1 MQLSCVPYSMHS
13 AGYDFCRLTH
23 LKNIYS
29 KQLPNMPKEYIA
41 RLVFERRHRSVGIV
55 NSSNNQCI
63 GGITYRTFPGTSCA
77 SLGEIAFCAV
87 SATHQVK
94 GHGTRL
100 MNWTKEHARTQ
111 DKLSHFLTYADNN
124 AVGYFAKQVRTS
136 SACCSINLTTIE
148 ALVGMLPCAS
158 SLCRPPSPQ
167 GCMPILS
174 SALTL
179 QNVVNAHGPGWDYVL

>member
-1 MQLSCVPYSMHS
+1 
-13 AGYDFCRLTH
+13 
-23 LKNIYS
+23 
-29 KQLPNMPKEYIA
+29 MPKEYIA

-55 NSSNNQCI
+55 NPANNQCI

-124 AVGYFAKQVRTS
+124 AVGYFAKQVRS
-136 SACCSINLTTIE
+136 
-148 ALVGMLPCAS
+148 MLHWAVYFY
-158 SLCRPPSPQ
+158 
-167 GCMPILS
+167 
-174 SALTL
+174 A
-179 QNVVNAHGPGWDYVL
+179 V